1 MHQALTQT
9 VGLACRLWLTVF
21 FLAHVAEYMAPGTV
35 SGLTGFAGHGA
46 GTGEVMLDM
55 AMAGLFTVIA
65 LWLLL
70 GIYSRIT
77 AMIGIVIFMASAS
90 LYHGSVLTPSGVS
103 AMLAVAV
110 LAITGGGRL
119 RLYAGGWRVRDAL

>member
-1 MHQALTQT
+1 MQQALIQT

-21 FLAHVAEYMAPGTV
+21 FLAHVAEYMAPGAV
-35 SGLTGFAGHGA
+35 SGLTWFAGHEP
-46 GTGEVMLDM
+46 GTGMVMLDM

-65 LWLLL
+65 LWLFL

-77 AMIGIVIFMASAS
+77 AIIGIVICMASAT
-90 LYHGSVLTPSGVS
+90 LYHDDVLTASGIAALVS
-103 AMLAVAV
+103 AAT

-119 RLYAGGWRVRDAL
+119 RLYAGGWRLRDAF